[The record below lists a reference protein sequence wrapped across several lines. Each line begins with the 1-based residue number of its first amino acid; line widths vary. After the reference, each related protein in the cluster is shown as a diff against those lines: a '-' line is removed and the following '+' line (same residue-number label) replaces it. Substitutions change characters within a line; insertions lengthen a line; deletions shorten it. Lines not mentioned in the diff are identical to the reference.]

1 MFYFGYTID
10 MTPLWKISTEN
21 LTKKLLKSPND
32 INILNELNKR
42 AKRVFKCQ
50 LRAQLYME
58 KQREKYNSKLM
69 FGHKDEAYATEEE
82 MLNGFT
88 CDVSE
93 LSEIEMLIYNGI

>member
-1 MFYFGYTID
+1 
-10 MTPLWKISTEN
+10 MTPLWKLSTEN

-32 INILNELNKR
+32 IAILNELNKR

-50 LRAQLYME
+50 LRAALYMD

-69 FGHKDEAYATEEE
+69 FGHKDEAYFTEEE
-82 MLNGFT
+82 MLKGFT

-93 LSEIEMLIYNGI
+93 LSKSEMLIYNSL